1 MDVVCGVYCIENL
14 INHKKYIGQSI
25 DIYRRWQ
32 DHKNELN
39 GKRHRNTY
47 LQRSWEKYK
56 EENFCFYIL
65 EQCNFEL
72 LDEVETYYID
82 LFNCND
88 NNYGYNIEPGG
99 NANKKL
105 ADETKAKISQS
116 RIGKYRG
123 ADNANAHPVY
133 CPELNRSFGCI
144 LDVESE
150 GIACASSVRSCLRG
164 RYKTAGKHPDTGL
177 PLTWVD
183 LKIKDKVA
191 KQNKRFSTNNLI
203 YCVELDMTFDS
214 PSQIERAKVASRTC
228 VARCLRGER
237 KSAGKHP
244 VTGKPLHWK
253 YIQNN
258 NT

>member
-39 GKRHRNTY
+39 GKRHRNAY
-47 LQRSWEKYK
+47 LQRSWTKHK

-65 EQCNFEL
+65 EQCNVEL

-88 NNYGYNIEPGG
+88 NHYGYNIESGG
-99 NANKKL
+99 NTNKKL
-105 ADETKAKISQS
+105 ADETKTKISQS

-133 CPELNRSFGCI
+133 CPELNRTFGCI
-144 LDVESE
+144 SDVESE

-164 RYKTAGKHPDTGL
+164 RYKTAGRHPDSGI

-183 LKIKDKVA
+183 AKKDVKSYV
-191 KQNKRFSTNNLI
+191 KKKKYHKYELI
-203 YCVELDMTFDS
+203 YCIELDITFDS
-214 PSQIERAKVASRTC
+214 PSQVEREKVASRTC

-244 VTGKPLHWK
+244 ITGEPLHWK